1 MCGFDAVYICKAQ
14 GATMRGL
21 GYLRSAPYLVLVAAL
36 CIMTPAGQR
45 AAAQERTPWVVLTS
59 QGQVAQQKA
68 DGTEIP
74 AEPGATLAEDTP
86 IKTGAD
92 GKLVLAH
99 GNDRVTVSA
108 NSAFS
113 IPRDADPATSPSILQ
128 TLGTLLFKVEHTP
141 GRRFEIQA
149 PYLAAV
155 VKGTVFTVT
164 VSETGNS
171 VHVAEGAVEV
181 TAAVSREVAVVH
193 PGQTALVPPPGRN
206 MSVIGAP
213 APGAK
218 PEIKSENDDSRTD
231 NLKSAET
238 GDEATVLSDKPPVSR
253 VDDEAG
259 QISQTLGDVHLDV
272 STLTKGLVKP
282 GNDRRPAEG
291 AAAAAAPV
299 TVGLSA
305 GEPSAAPSSLTA
317 TPTVAAGPTAAG
329 PAAAVGNPGVAGG
342 NPNAAG
348 GNPVAQA
355 ASAPGPNNIAAKKH

>member
-14 GATMRGL
+14 GATMRCL

-45 AAAQERTPWVVLTS
+45 AAAQERPPWVVLTS

-155 VKGTVFTVT
+155 VKGTGFTVT

-171 VHVAEGAVEV
+171 VHVAEGA
-181 TAAVSREVAVVH
+181 
-193 PGQTALVPPPGRN
+193 
-206 MSVIGAP
+206 
-213 APGAK
+213 
-218 PEIKSENDDSRTD
+218 
-231 NLKSAET
+231 
-238 GDEATVLSDKPPVSR
+238 DEATVLSDKPPVSR

>member
-1 MCGFDAVYICKAQ
+1 
-14 GATMRGL
+14 MRGL
-21 GYLRSAPYLVLVAAL
+21 GHLRSAPCLVLVAAL
-36 CIMTPAGQR
+36 CIVTPAGQR
-45 AAAQERTPWVVLTS
+45 AAAQERTPWIVLTS
-59 QGQVAQQKA
+59 QGQVAQHKA

-74 AEPGATLAEDTP
+74 AVPGATLAEDTP

-92 GKLVLAH
+92 GALVLGH

-181 TAAVSREVAVVH
+181 TAAVSRDVALIH
-193 PGQTALVPPPGRN
+193 PGQTALVSSAGRT
-206 MSVIGAP
+206 MSIM
-213 APGAK
+213 GAK
-218 PEIKSENDDSRTD
+218 PEIRSETLDPAADGQ
-231 NLKSAET
+231 KAET
-238 GDEATVLSDKPPVSR
+238 ADTANALSSI
-253 VDDEAG
+253 DDEAAR
-259 QISQTLGDVHLDV
+259 ITQTLGDVHLDV

-282 GNDRRPAEG
+282 GNDRRLAEG
-291 AAAAAAPV
+291 MAAAAAPV
-299 TVGLSA
+299 TVGLST
-305 GEPSAAPSSLTA
+305 GEPSAAPSSPTA
-317 TPTVAAGPTAAG
+317 TPTVAVGPTAAG
-329 PAAAVGNPGVAGG
+329 LAVAVGNPGLAGSNPNAAGG

-355 ASAPGPNNIAAKKH
+355 ASALGPNNIAAKKH